1 MDQAFLYFRSLHF
14 SNRLACDNDE
24 VNILNQLFLQF
35 RECLADFSFDGIP
48 HYGVAD
54 FFADG
59 QPYQEMRLSFLIEH
73 INHELAIRFG
83 NTIMKYFLKFFLF
96 LNTKRFPHVS
106 SLKSAIITYKKI
118 SRKWRKTEKFLSPLS
133 SQMQTHS
140 RSFTAFGSVGHICH
154 TLHLRKTFLHFSKYL
169 KKKTTETVSDLCRD
183 NFSAFSASSC

>member
-1 MDQAFLYFRSLHF
+1 MDQAFLYFRSRHF

-59 QPYQEMRLSFLIEH
+59 QPYPEMRLSFFIEH

-83 NTIMKYFLKFFLF
+83 NTIMKYFLFFLC
-96 LNTKRFPHVS
+96 
-106 SLKSAIITYKKI
+106 SLQIAKCLRQQYGI
-118 SRKWRKTEKFLSPLS
+118 EL
-133 SQMQTHS
+133 HS
-140 RSFTAFGSVGHICH
+140 WWLQLLQSNSV
-154 TLHLRKTFLHFSKYL
+154 
-169 KKKTTETVSDLCRD
+169 
-183 NFSAFSASSC
+183 